1 MPMLAALHCRVFVM
15 CMFTDHWVGSS
26 QQQAQTRINQVLVL
40 LLLLVVWVIMRLAA
54 NSTCCAG
61 QCQWL
66 QHATMNFSESD
77 SGRLCLNPIL
87 YSRGLN
93 KWPHLNNRLR
103 AWSGAGIFFKLK
115 HTRGFTPPPKTEFNG
130 KLRNIHHHFPFRR
143 ITRNRWCWLRKSGS
157 LREMQV
163 NWHEFSCRSNKC
175 RRPMGSISNNYLRSA
190 LNKCSVLPVVW
201 TDNQFR
207 LIRNKLKLDVMMN
220 PIDIVSKKSKS
231 L

>member
-1 MPMLAALHCRVFVM
+1 MPMLAALRCGVFVM
-15 CMFTDHWVGSS
+15 CMFADHWVGSS

-54 NSTCCAG
+54 KSTCCAG

-66 QHATMNFSESD
+66 QHATMNFPESD

-130 KLRNIHHHFPFRR
+130 KLRNIEYSSSLSFSKNNEESLMLTAKKWQLERDASELAR
-143 ITRNRWCWLRKSGS
+143 IQLQIK
-157 LREMQV
+157 QV
-163 NWHEFSCRSNKC
+163 QKANGKHKQQLLAL
-175 RRPMGSISNNYLRSA
+175 SIE
-190 LNKCSVLPVVW
+190 
-201 TDNQFR
+201 
-207 LIRNKLKLDVMMN
+207 
-220 PIDIVSKKSKS
+220 
-231 L
+231 